1 MDKGLQVFLRKC
13 VDTAVQVFPG
23 LYVFPAG
30 HVYLSQLLSLSAL
43 LLPKR
48 PFPER
53 ERPFFK
59 INKSTSTFLRLRRG
73 FSLVE
78 AGGIEPPSDMGRPW
92 RRYRLSFLLIVVRE
106 AAENGP
112 SLSKTSGLF
121 HFGKVRREAE
131 HPPEMTSPAGR
142 QRSPSFNVAGLSRQC
157 VVIVDVYRL
166 VRMFNEDYGHNSACS
181 SRSSACRRSPSA
193 PGICC

>member
-1 MDKGLQVFLRKC
+1 MWGTFIFLGSSRSPLFCCQKGLSFC
-13 VDTAVQVFPG
+13 
-23 LYVFPAG
+23 
-30 HVYLSQLLSLSAL
+30 
-43 LLPKR
+43 
-48 PFPER
+48 R

-59 INKSTSTFLRLRRG
+59 INLDVFTIASRIQ
-73 FSLVE
+73 LVE

-112 SLSKTSGLF
+112 SLSKTSDLF

-142 QRSPSFNVAGLSRQC
+142 QRNPSFDVAGLSRQC

-166 VRMFNEDYGHNSACS
+166 ARMFNEDYGHNSACS
-181 SRSSACRRSPSA
+181 SRSSACRRNLSPPQKA
-193 PGICC
+193 LFKNLKHLELL

>member
-1 MDKGLQVFLRKC
+1 MWATFIFPSFSRSPLFCCKKGLSFC
-13 VDTAVQVFPG
+13 
-23 LYVFPAG
+23 
-30 HVYLSQLLSLSAL
+30 
-43 LLPKR
+43 
-48 PFPER
+48 R

-59 INKSTSTFLRLRRG
+59 INLDVFAIASRTQ
-73 FSLVE
+73 LVE
-78 AGGIEPPSDMGRPW
+78 AGGIEPPSDMGRSW
-92 RRYRLSFLLIVVRE
+92 RRYRLSFPLIVVRE

-112 SLSKTSGLF
+112 PLSKTSSLF

-142 QRSPSFNVAGLSRQC
+142 QRNPSFNVAALSRQC

-166 VRMFNEDYGHNSACS
+166 VRMFSEDYGHNSACS
-181 SRSSACRRSPSA
+181 SRSSTCRRSPSA